1 MLVNSIYT
9 NIILTLF
16 GSSGE
21 LLTILKACF
30 LLLKAYSYYKILSI
44 KSNLN
49 LSLLGCN
56 MGSCYKLVI

>member
-1 MLVNSIYT
+1 MLVNSIYI

-16 GSSGE
+16 GSSE
-21 LLTILKACF
+21 KLLMILKACF
-30 LLLKAYSYYKILSI
+30 LLLKVYSYYNILSI

-56 MGSCYKLVI
+56 MDSCYKLVI